1 MAMRRPLHGLLNAHR
16 HGGHLPCNRLEATT
30 LGLAGCRGSMMPL
43 PGLDIS
49 PGLSIVSDMLA
60 VLAVSV

>member
-1 MAMRRPLHGLLNAHR
+1 MRRPLHGLRNAHR
-16 HGGHLPCNRLEATT
+16 HGGLLCCNGLKATT

-43 PGLDIS
+43 PGPDIS